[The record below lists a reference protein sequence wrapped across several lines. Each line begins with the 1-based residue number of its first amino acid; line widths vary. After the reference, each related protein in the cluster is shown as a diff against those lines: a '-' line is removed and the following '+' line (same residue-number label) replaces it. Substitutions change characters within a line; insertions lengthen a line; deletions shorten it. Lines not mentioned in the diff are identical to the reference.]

1 MASKAALASGS
12 SCSELEAG
20 NKSVDIWKT
29 KDVKCE
35 FFLEEG
41 VIFHISLR
49 RNIALHHGGFSR
61 PQLTRFLIFSS
72 PFHFF
77 KCKLIISSYC

>member
-61 PQLTRFLIFSS
+61 PQLTRFFNIFKPVSL
-72 PFHFF
+72 FQM
-77 KCKLIISSYC
+77 